1 MPVCYKCAM
10 TNRFGL
16 HPGVGAALGAA
27 LLFGAGTP
35 LAKMLLA
42 GTDPW
47 LLAGL
52 LYLGSGL
59 GLTLLRIFRRSER
72 RARLAQGEWPW
83 LAGAVLFGGVLG
95 PVLLMWGLVGMPAS
109 GAALLLNAEGVFT
122 AVIAWVVFRE
132 NVDRRIFIGM
142 LAIVAGAVVLSW
154 PGQARFGDALP
165 ALAVLGACLAWGIDN
180 NLTRKVSLTDAAW
193 LASVKGLAA
202 GATNLVLALALGAKW
217 PSAPLIG
224 GAMAVGL
231 LAYGFSLVLFV
242 VALRHLGTA
251 RTGAYFS
258 VAPFFGALVAVLGL
272 GETVT
277 APLLMAGVLIAIG
290 VWLHLSERHEH
301 GHAHEVLE
309 HEHAHE
315 HDAHHQHEHDGEH
328 PAVLSG
334 VPGLS
339 HTHWHRHEPLRHDH
353 PHFPDAHHQ
362 HGHR

>member
-1 MPVCYKCAM
+1 MRIPF
-10 TNRFGL
+10 RL

-35 LAKMLLA
+35 LAKLLLA

-59 GLTLLRIFRRSER
+59 GLTLWRMLRRSEH
-72 RARLAQGEWPW
+72 RARLARGEWPW

-154 PGQARFGDALP
+154 PGQARFGAALP

-180 NLTRKVSLTDAAW
+180 NLTRRVSLTDAAW
-193 LASVKGLAA
+193 LA
-202 GATNLVLALALGAKW
+202 
-217 PSAPLIG
+217 
-224 GAMAVGL
+224 
-231 LAYGFSLVLFV
+231 
-242 VALRHLGTA
+242 
-251 RTGAYFS
+251 
-258 VAPFFGALVAVLGL
+258 
-272 GETVT
+272 
-277 APLLMAGVLIAIG
+277 
-290 VWLHLSERHEH
+290 
-301 GHAHEVLE
+301 
-309 HEHAHE
+309 
-315 HDAHHQHEHDGEH
+315 
-328 PAVLSG
+328 
-334 VPGLS
+334 
-339 HTHWHRHEPLRHDH
+339 
-353 PHFPDAHHQ
+353 
-362 HGHR
+362 

>member
-1 MPVCYKCAM
+1 M
-10 TNRFGL
+10 TTRFGL

-27 LLFGAGTP
+27 LLFGTGTP
-35 LAKMLLA
+35 LAKLLLD
-42 GTDPW
+42 GTSPW

-52 LYLGSGL
+52 LYVGSGL
-59 GLTLLRIFRRSER
+59 GLTLVRLLRRSEH
-72 RARLAQGEWPW
+72 RAQLAPGEWPW
-83 LAGAVLFGGVLG
+83 LAGAVLAGGVVG

-132 NVDRRIFIGM
+132 NVDRRIFTGM

-180 NLTRKVSLTDAAW
+180 NLTRKVSLADAVW

-202 GATNLVLALALGAKW
+202 GGTNLALALALGAAW
-217 PSAPLIG
+217 PTTPQVG
-224 GAMAVGL
+224 GALAVGL
-231 LAYGFSLVLFV
+231 VAYGFSLVLFV

-272 GETVT
+272 GEPVT
-277 APLLMAGVLIAIG
+277 APLLIAGALMAIG

-301 GHAHEVLE
+301 GHRHEALE
-309 HEHAHE
+309 HEHEHE
-315 HDAHHQHEHDGEH
+315 HDSHHQHAHDG
-328 PAVLSG
+328 PMAPG
-334 VPGLS
+334 VS
-339 HTHWHRHEPLRHDH
+339 HTHRHRHEPLRHDH
-353 PHFPDAHHQ
+353 AHFPDAHHQ